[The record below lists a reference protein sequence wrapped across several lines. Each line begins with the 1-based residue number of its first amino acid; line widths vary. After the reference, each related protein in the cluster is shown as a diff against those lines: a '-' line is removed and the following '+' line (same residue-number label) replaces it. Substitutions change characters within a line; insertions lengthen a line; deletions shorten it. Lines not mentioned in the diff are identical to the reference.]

1 MARKSWGEL
10 SPAYRARLER
20 AGIGSREHA
29 AGATLH
35 KARGHKSLQHEKTQ
49 RIERRAER
57 EAFADRWATQY
68 ARLYG
73 MPVDEVRRELSTVS
87 VTRLNKGLRRQLEMQ
102 RLYDEGRFEEAT
114 ELWEMRDTSL
124 PEWMFFYHGYFN

>member
-1 MARKSWGEL
+1 MARKSWDEL

-29 AGATLH
+29 AGASLH
-35 KARGHKSLQHEKTQ
+35 KARGHKTMQHEKTQ
-49 RIERRAER
+49 RIQNRVARDT
-57 EAFADRWATQY
+57 FAQRWAGQY

-73 MPVDEVRRELSTVS
+73 RPVDEVRRELARIP
-87 VTRLNKGLRRQLEMQ
+87 VTRLNKGLRRQVEMQ
-102 RLYDEGRFEEAT
+102 RLYDQGLFDEAT
-114 ELWEMRDTSL
+114 EMWEQRDTSL